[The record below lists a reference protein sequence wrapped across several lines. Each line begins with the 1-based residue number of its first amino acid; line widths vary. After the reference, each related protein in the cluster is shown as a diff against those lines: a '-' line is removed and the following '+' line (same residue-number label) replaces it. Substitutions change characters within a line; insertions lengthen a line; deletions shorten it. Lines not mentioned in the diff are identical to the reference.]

1 MNGKSC
7 EYDSDCREGFR
18 CIKGSGLEGVCIGHC
33 PCGVLRAH
41 LSLCVQR
48 LDIVTNA
55 ELLIDLIE
63 DGQKLVADARKQR
76 TTDYE
81 SRCASW
87 AKRVEVAL
95 QNDAVALVR
104 FWEAER
110 STNVE
115 PGIHNTIMRDWQM
128 TRGRLVLLIE
138 IARERQDTRSPRS

>member
-1 MNGKSC
+1 M
-7 EYDSDCREGFR
+7 
-18 CIKGSGLEGVCIGHC
+18 
-33 PCGVLRAH
+33 
-41 LSLCVQR
+41 
-48 LDIVTNA
+48 TNA
-55 ELLIDLIE
+55 ELLIDLIK

-76 TTDYE
+76 TTDDE

-115 PGIHNTIMRDWQM
+115 PGIRNTIMRDWQM

-138 IARERQDTRSPRS
+138 IARERQNTRSPRS